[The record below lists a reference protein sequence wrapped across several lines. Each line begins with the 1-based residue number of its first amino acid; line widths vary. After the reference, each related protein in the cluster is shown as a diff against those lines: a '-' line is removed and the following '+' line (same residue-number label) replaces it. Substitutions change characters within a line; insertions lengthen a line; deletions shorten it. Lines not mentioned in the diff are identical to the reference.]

1 MRKNRAMALAIM
13 VIVIVILTNFDKTA
27 GKIIYSTKTIEESD
41 KKVDYKFLKLSYLE
55 DTESDCLKA
64 VDDVIKN
71 LPAEVVSGI
80 SDGEIEIRITNKE
93 NASYY
98 DESDGA
104 ILVLATT
111 DKAVIRQSILTGYE
125 RLKAIEVNT
134 NAREK

>member
-1 MRKNRAMALAIM
+1 M
-13 VIVIVILTNFDKTA
+13 
-27 GKIIYSTKTIEESD
+27 
-41 KKVDYKFLKLSYLE
+41 E

-104 ILVLATT
+104 ILVLETT